1 MLSFGPLLRLLALG
15 AFTATAGAAV
25 PAAALPPVDFSR
37 EVRPILSDKCYHC
50 HGPDEQGRKAQLR
63 FDTKAGAFRLRDG
76 AAVIVPGHSAE
87 SELMLRIKSTDD
99 DEIMPPP
106 EAKLGRLTPAE
117 IATLQRWIDEGA
129 QYQTHWSFES
139 LAPVTPPA
147 AIPLAGRAPAVSPI
161 DRFIF
166 GELAR
171 RHLTPQPEADRVTLI
186 RRLAFDLTGL
196 PPALADI
203 DAFVADRAPDALPRL
218 VDRLLASPR
227 YGERMAAD
235 WLDVARYAD
244 SYGFQVDRERDMWP
258 WRDWVIKAFNQNLS
272 WDKFVTEQLA
282 GDLLPQATNE
292 QILATAFNRL
302 HAQEAEGG
310 SIEEEYRINHVND
323 RVTTFGT
330 AFLGLTLECCRCHD
344 HKFDPISQKDFYAL
358 SAFFQNIDEAGLY
371 SYFTPAVPTPALR
384 LSDPAQ
390 QEKFAA
396 ASSAITQAV
405 TALAAL
411 RDTRRDAFQA
421 WLAQP
426 DAARTILRDELAR
439 FDFDHR
445 DTSPLPPKPAAN
457 DKPKAPAAEPLPSE
471 DKPSELARF
480 TNALTPADYAMTSAA
495 NVSVPGRPGA
505 GQALKLSGD
514 DAVKTKVGNFHRH
527 EPFTLSLWLQTPEVS
542 SRAVILH
549 RSRAWTDAGSR
560 GYELLL
566 EDGRP
571 KWSLI
576 HFWPGDAI
584 SIRAVD
590 PLPLNQWVHVTVSN
604 DGSSRAAGLRL
615 FVNGQPVRTEIIR
628 DHLTKDIT
636 GGGGDTIDLGERF
649 RDRGFKGGLIDDLR
663 VFGRALT
670 AVEVS
675 ALYAPTAHPAT
686 DSAAWWETYLA
697 NHDAAYR
704 AQVAA
709 VTAARATETQL
720 ADAAKEIMVMR
731 ELPTPKT
738 AYILQRGDYDH
749 RGAAVS
755 PDTPAVLPPFP
766 ADQPRNRLGLA
777 RWLTDPR
784 HPLLARVTVNRFWQS
799 LFGQGLVKTVDDFG
813 NQGDRAEYPEL
824 LDWLAGE
831 FIRSGWDVKAL
842 LKTIVLSET
851 YRQRSFATPE
861 LMADD
866 PENRWLARGP
876 RHRLAAEMI
885 RDQALATSGLLVEK
899 IGGPPVFTYDIPE
912 SFKPAPAGKGEQLYR
927 RSVYTFWRRTGPAPL
942 LEAFDVPKRVVCV
955 ARRDTT
961 NTALQALVLL
971 NGPQFVEAARVL
983 AENLYRAHAGQPDAL
998 VAAAFRRLTL
1008 RAADATEQKILAR
1021 LFAEQ
1026 LTWFRAHPAD
1036 ADKHLALGD
1045 TPRDP
1050 ALPAPEIAA
1059 LATVVNTLMNHDA
1072 FAVKR

>member
-87 SELMLRIKSTDD
+87 SELMFRIKSTDD

-171 RHLTPQPEADRVTLI
+171 RHLTTQPEADRVTLI

-439 FDFDHR
+439 FDFDQR

-480 TNALTPADYAMTSAA
+480 TNALTPADYAMTAAA

-686 DSAAWWETYLA
+686 DSAAWWETYLV
-697 NHDAAYR
+697 NHDPAYR

-784 HPLLARVTVNRFWQS
+784 HPLLARVTVNRFWQA